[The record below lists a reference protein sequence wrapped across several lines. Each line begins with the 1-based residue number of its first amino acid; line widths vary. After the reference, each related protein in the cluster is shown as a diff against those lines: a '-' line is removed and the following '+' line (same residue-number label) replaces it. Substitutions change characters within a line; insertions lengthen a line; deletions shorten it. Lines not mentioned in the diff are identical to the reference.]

1 MKINKNFT
9 QQENEFN
16 NKMFLSWFFDINK
29 TADYFDGLPAL
40 YLEQMHRTLILE
52 WNYEELEPSSLYFQ
66 ILKKLGEDTE
76 FSDRLEIMYKRLP
89 QIVKELAKNE
99 IQKLGDIPTN
109 PIFDK
114 QENIFIYYATNS
126 KKYLRLDRD
135 DSYFRFLKMW
145 GALCNYSVKS
155 QKVHMAYQLAY
166 ELFSEFKIKISYQD
180 YLNNLGYEIQKGV
193 PDTYEKYKNEYKEME
208 EYFKTNSD

>member
-135 DSYFRFLKMW
+135 DSYFHFLKMW